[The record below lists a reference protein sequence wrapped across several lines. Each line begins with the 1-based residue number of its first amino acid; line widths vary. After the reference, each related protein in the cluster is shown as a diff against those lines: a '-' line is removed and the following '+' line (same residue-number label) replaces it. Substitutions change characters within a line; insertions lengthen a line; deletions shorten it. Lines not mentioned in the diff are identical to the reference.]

1 MTAITDRHDKVVE
14 RLTNAVRS
22 GTISTNKTVADS
34 ESPVRPDIVIEMDDH
49 ATIIDVCCPFENG
62 EEALEEASARKE
74 VKYEHLKLHFE
85 SKGKTCSV
93 YGFAVGALG
102 TWHPGNERVLSA
114 LGMTKRYKSL
124 FRKLCVTDVIQ
135 GSTDIY
141 RQHLGCDNAFP

>member
-1 MTAITDRHDKVVE
+1 MTAITDRHDKVIE
-14 RLTNAVRS
+14 LLTNAVRS

-34 ESPVRPDIVIEMDDH
+34 ESPVRPDIVIETDDH

-62 EEALEEASARKE
+62 EEALEEATARKE
-74 VKYEHLKLHFE
+74 VKYEHLKVHFE
-85 SKGKTCSV
+85 SKEKTCSV

-141 RQHLGCDNAFP
+141 RQHLGCDNASP